1 MKLVIVLAAV
11 LLVCTPSIGHGGHI
25 SKIFPDN
32 VGMAISTTGEV
43 NGFTHLLLQ
52 ANLLDLNLH
61 AVFMNPAGSPD
72 FANVLLPWVFG
83 QIVSVVPS
91 GLNFVFTWNLFGS
104 GAGGAAFVPLGTL
117 SITVTPP

>member
-32 VGMAISTTGEV
+32 VGMAISTSGEV

-52 ANLLDLNLH
+52 ASLVNFSLH

-72 FANVLLPWVFG
+72 FANISLPWVFG
-83 QIVSVVPS
+83 QLVSIVPS
-91 GLNFVFTWNLFGS
+91 GPNFVFTWNISASGGG
-104 GAGGAAFVPLGTL
+104 GAGFVLLGTL